1 MAKVVLFC
9 LIVFII
15 VNVINQYYCYLNPNS
30 NDETKRFNDMPAKI
44 EICNFGSSHGLYAF
58 NYEDVDDEYECF
70 NFAFNSQRPSYDYR
84 LLENYKDSISE
95 GAIVFIP
102 VSYFV
107 FFGVSEEKDENFMAR
122 NKRYYYIL
130 PFYRIKGFDFHTWL
144 EVKYPSLF
152 EKEKL
157 FETLSGNSKTMDEL
171 DSVDEVWYRIS
182 SDIDVEEDAQKAY
195 KRHLVDGK
203 IDENGDRIINEDEID
218 AVVKL
223 IRLCKDINAR
233 PILIIPPYL
242 REYIEEIENKE
253 SGFFEEF
260 DEILEDIINQTDVEC
275 YDYSRDERFLDS
287 YDLFMNAD
295 HLNIYGAREFTGILM
310 DEVVGNTVF
319 ENV

>member
-1 MAKVVLFC
+1 
-9 LIVFII
+9 
-15 VNVINQYYCYLNPNS
+15 
-30 NDETKRFNDMPAKI
+30 
-44 EICNFGSSHGLYAF
+44 
-58 NYEDVDDEYECF
+58 
-70 NFAFNSQRPSYDYR
+70 
-84 LLENYKDSISE
+84 
-95 GAIVFIP
+95 
-102 VSYFV
+102 
-107 FFGVSEEKDENFMAR
+107 
-122 NKRYYYIL
+122 
-130 PFYRIKGFDFHTWL
+130 
-144 EVKYPSLF
+144 
-152 EKEKL
+152 
-157 FETLSGNSKTMDEL
+157 MDEL